1 MPSSFLDRGALRTV
15 KRRVNAIISD
25 YDGTLVPA
33 ANVRNPKAT
42 DIPKELK
49 EILGNISVEI
59 PISII
64 STKDFEF
71 LAKKVIFARALSCIM
86 GIETLVLTTHASSRI
101 IEKRILRADLAALEK
116 NSKVLEAIAEEIIS
130 CEDFSDMLVERKY
143 TSDRIL
149 AGLTIDWRHKRAED
163 WFHSRRGITHFIST
177 MVANL
182 RKPPVPID
190 IYVQKYSEH
199 PFVDIYS
206 VDCNKGKAFD
216 TVVSACMPYSSAHGK
231 GILYL
236 GDSENDNPAFRKAEI
251 SIGIC
256 SDPRIKPKL
265 DCKYFL
271 DYEQLSS
278 FLKKLKDNDY
288 LFSEELLRGK
298 GIRTGSV
305 KSGTTLSH

>member
-1 MPSSFLDRGALRTV
+1 MV

-33 ANVRNPKAT
+33 ANVRNAKAT
-42 DIPKELK
+42 GIPTELK
-49 EILGNISVEI
+49 EILGNISAEI

-71 LAKKVIFARALSCIM
+71 LAQKVTFARVLSCIM
-86 GIETLVLTTHASSRI
+86 GIETLVLTTHASSRM
-101 IEKRILRADLAALEK
+101 IEKRILRADLATLEM
-116 NSKVLEAIAEEIIS
+116 NSKVLEAIAEEILS

-149 AGLTIDWRHKRAED
+149 AGLTIDWRHHRGEN
-163 WFHSRRGITHFIST
+163 WFHFRRGIAHFISS

-206 VDCNKGKAFD
+206 IECNKGIAFD
-216 TVVSACMPYSSAHGK
+216 TVISECVTYSSAHAK
-231 GILYL
+231 GTLYL
-236 GDSENDNPAFRKAEI
+236 GDSENDNPAFRKAGI
-251 SIGIC
+251 SIGIR
-256 SDPRIKPKL
+256 SDARIKPKL

-278 FLKKLKDNDY
+278 FLEKLKNNDY
-288 LFSEELLRGK
+288 LFSEELLRGQTHTNK
-298 GIRTGSV
+298 LRTEWDDT
-305 KSGTTLSH
+305 KLSESS